1 VEDEE
6 LKKIKLKKSNKNE
19 AEVKSSINN
28 NIETIENDSEK
39 KLEKKKKLN
48 QKKKK
53 QRLERKKRQQEDV
66 EDQKLLDLIS

>member
-1 VEDEE
+1 MIEVE
-6 LKKIKLKKSNKNE
+6 N
-19 AEVKSSINN
+19 
-28 NIETIENDSEK
+28 IENDSEK

-66 EDQKLLDLIS
+66 EDQKLLDLISQYDNNMGITDVEYLL